1 MIFLFAT
8 FKEGEDLRY
17 FCYEHFPQI
26 VEGKV
31 QYILFTN
38 GCIILLDSDKSKEE
52 LTESIEEILDID
64 DIHFYLMFEKDSLYF
79 YDLPAD
85 LEAIVNN
92 GEYTDLNKEQIFSA
106 AYDTEETF
114 DIDSILDKIKYSGI
128 DSLTEDEKN
137 FLENFEK

>member
-8 FKEGEDLRY
+8 FKEGEDLRF

-26 VEGKV
+26 VTGKV

-38 GCIILLDSDKSKEE
+38 GCIILLDSDKTKEE

-64 DIHFYLMFEKDSLYF
+64 DIHFYLVFEKDSLFF
-79 YDLPAD
+79 YDLPPD
-85 LEAIVNN
+85 LEAIINN
-92 GEYTDLNKEQIFSA
+92 GNYADVHKEQMFSSFFS
-106 AYDTEETF
+106 TEETF
-114 DIDSILDKIKYSGI
+114 DIDTILDKIKNSGI
-128 DSLTEDEKN
+128 ESLTDDEKN